1 LHKLFA
7 ARGLLV
13 IGVSDEPAG
22 TIEKD
27 ILRNLSV
34 GYPFVKGND
43 VVKKYRVRFLPST
56 YSIDSNGEVAT
67 VPDGWLPDE
76 LMLDEM
82 LHDVVKPAPLPD
94 LKVYDPIRTL
104 WAKHEFA
111 QLREGIDKILAL
123 PEQTADVK
131 QELDVLSKALDKRQE
146 ETLARVAE
154 LGKGPDYQGKHDFHG
169 AMIQLERIERAWK
182 PLPPAVEARKHL
194 DRFASDEVIKKEIAV
209 GRLLAKV
216 MTEVDTSKPAV
227 LRGLLDELNQFRKRH
242 DGTFAAKRAL
252 QEYTRLAG
260 R

>member
-1 LHKLFA
+1 MFA

-34 GYPFVKGND
+34 AYPFVKGND

-56 YSIDSNGEVAT
+56 YSIDSNGEIAT

-76 LMLDEM
+76 LVLDEM
-82 LHDVVKPAPLPD
+82 LHDIVKPAPLPE
-94 LKVYDPIRTL
+94 LKAYDPIRTL

-111 QLREGIDKILAL
+111 QLREGIDKIVAM
-123 PEQTADVK
+123 PEQSAEVKDV
-131 QELDVLSKALDKRQE
+131 LGVLSKALDKRQE
-146 ETLARVAE
+146 ETLARIAE
-154 LGKGPDYQGKHDFHG
+154 LGKGPDYYGC
-169 AMIQLERIERAWK
+169 MIQLEHIERAWK

-194 DRFASDEVIKKEIAV
+194 DRFAGDDAIKKEVSV

-242 DGTFAAKRAL
+242 DGTFAAKKAL
-252 QEYTRLAG
+252 REYTRLAG
-260 R
+260 RG

>member
-1 LHKLFA
+1 M
-7 ARGLLV
+7 
-13 IGVSDEPAG
+13 SDEPVFK
-22 TIEKD
+22 IEKD
-27 ILRNLSV
+27 ILRAWNV
-34 GYPFVKGND
+34 TYPFVKGND
-43 VVKKYRVRFLPST
+43 VVKKYRVRFVPCT

-76 LMLDEM
+76 LVLDEM

-111 QLREGIDKILAL
+111 QLRAGIDKILAM
-123 PEQTADVK
+123 PEQTAEVKDV
-131 QELDVLSKALDKRQE
+131 LGVLSKALDKRQE

-154 LGKGPDYQGKHDFHG
+154 LGKGPNYHG
-169 AMIQLERIERAWK
+169 CMIQLERIERAWK

-194 DRFASDEVIKKEIAV
+194 DRFAGDEAIKKEVAV

-216 MTEVDTSKPAV
+216 MAPVDTSKPAV
-227 LRGLLDELNQFRKRH
+227 LRALTEELNQFRKKH
-242 DGTFAAKRAL
+242 EGTFAGKIAL
-252 QEYTRLAG
+252 REFTRLAG